1 VQDYDFIAAAP
12 LGVARELFSSGGIQ
26 MSDAPKPKFDPVKL
40 EQLSVAQDY
49 PMELNEFD
57 LLFRENAYCE
67 MAHVNGRG
75 YPVVTPMFYVI
86 KDDHI
91 MMSSIKEYRHK
102 VGHLTKNPKMTVS
115 IHNDGTNVRHQ
126 KAILVMGQAVIH
138 DEDAMMR
145 EIHWQIIDKYFFEL
159 TTDEERAAAFE
170 AVHTP
175 LRCIIEVVPEKILTW
190 DLGKMLEA
198 HDPGVWFGESQFL
211 VQKHMK

>member
-1 VQDYDFIAAAP
+1 
-12 LGVARELFSSGGIQ
+12 

-49 PMELNEFD
+49 PMEPDEFN
-57 LLFRENAYCE
+57 LLFQGNAYCE

-86 KDDHI
+86 KNDHI

-102 VGHLTKNPKMTVS
+102 VGHLMKNPKMTVS

-126 KAILVMGQAVIH
+126 KAILVMGQAKIH
-138 DEDAMMR
+138 DDDALMR
-145 EIHWQIIDKYFFEL
+145 EIHWMIIDKYFFEI
-159 TTDEERAAAFE
+159 TTDADRAAVFE

-198 HDPGVWFGESQFL
+198 HDEGVWYGESQKL
-211 VQKHMK
+211 VSKHMDKKYL

>member
-1 VQDYDFIAAAP
+1 
-12 LGVARELFSSGGIQ
+12 
-26 MSDAPKPKFDPVKL
+26 MSDKSQVKFDPVKL
-40 EQLSVAQDY
+40 EQLRVAQDY
-49 PMELNEFD
+49 PLEPDEFE
-57 LLFRENAYCE
+57 LLFRQNAYCE
-67 MAHVNGRG
+67 MAHVNKRG

-102 VGHLTKNPKMTVS
+102 VGCLEKNPKMTVS

-138 DEDAMMR
+138 DDDALMR
-145 EIHWQIIDKYFFEL
+145 DIHWQIIDKYFFEL
-159 TTDEERAAAFE
+159 TTDEEREAVFE

-198 HDPGVWFGESQFL
+198 HDPGVWFGESQKL
-211 VQKHMK
+211 VEKHMK

>member
-1 VQDYDFIAAAP
+1 
-12 LGVARELFSSGGIQ
+12 
-26 MSDAPKPKFDPVKL
+26 MSDKSQVKFDPVKL
-40 EQLSVAQDY
+40 EQLRVAQDY
-49 PMELNEFD
+49 PLEPDEFE

-67 MAHVNGRG
+67 MAHVNKRG

-102 VGHLTKNPKMTVS
+102 VGCLKKNPKMTVS

-126 KAILVMGQAVIH
+126 KAILIMGQAVIH
-138 DEDAMMR
+138 DDDALMR

-159 TTDEERAAAFE
+159 TTDDERAAVFE

-190 DLGKMLEA
+190 DLGKMLDA
-198 HDPGVWFGESQFL
+198 HDEGVWYGESQKL
-211 VQKHMK
+211 VEKHMDPKYL

>member
-1 VQDYDFIAAAP
+1 
-12 LGVARELFSSGGIQ
+12 
-26 MSDAPKPKFDPVKL
+26 MSDEKPQVTFDPVKL
-40 EQLSVAQDY
+40 EQLRVAQDY
-49 PMELNEFD
+49 PMELDEFE

-67 MAHVNGRG
+67 MAHVNKRG

-86 KDDHI
+86 KDDNI

-102 VGHLTKNPKMTVS
+102 VGCLTENPKITVS

-138 DEDAMMR
+138 DDDALMR
-145 EIHWQIIDKYFFEL
+145 DIHWQIIDKYFFEL
-159 TTDEERAAAFE
+159 TTDEERAVAFE

-190 DLGKMLEA
+190 DLGKMLDA
-198 HDPGVWFGESQFL
+198 HDPGVWFGESDFL
-211 VQKHMK
+211 VKKHKK

>member
-1 VQDYDFIAAAP
+1 
-12 LGVARELFSSGGIQ
+12 
-26 MSDAPKPKFDPVKL
+26 MSDKSQVKFDPVKL
-40 EQLSVAQDY
+40 EQLKVAQDY
-49 PMELNEFD
+49 PLEPDEFE
-57 LLFRENAYCE
+57 LLFRQNAYCE
-67 MAHVNGRG
+67 MAHVNKRG

-102 VGHLTKNPKMTVS
+102 VGCLEKNPKMTVS

-126 KAILVMGQAVIH
+126 KAILVMGQAIIH
-138 DEDAMMR
+138 DDDALMR
-145 EIHWQIIDKYFFEL
+145 DIHWQIIDKYFFEL
-159 TTDEERAAAFE
+159 TTDEEREAVFE

-198 HDPGVWFGESQFL
+198 HDPGVWFGESQKL
-211 VQKHMK
+211 VEKYMK

>member
-1 VQDYDFIAAAP
+1 
-12 LGVARELFSSGGIQ
+12 
-26 MSDAPKPKFDPVKL
+26 MSDEKPQVTFDPL
-40 EQLSVAQDY
+40 RIEQLRVAQDY
-49 PMELNEFD
+49 PMESDEFE

-67 MAHVNGRG
+67 MGHVNKRG

-86 KDDHI
+86 KDDNI

-102 VGHLTKNPKMTVS
+102 VGCLTENPKITVS

-138 DEDAMMR
+138 DDDALMR
-145 EIHWQIIDKYFFEL
+145 DIHWQIIDKYFFEL
-159 TTDEERAAAFE
+159 TTDEEREVAFE

-198 HDPGVWFGESQFL
+198 HDEGVWYGESQILVEKYMDPKFL
-211 VQKHMK
+211 KR